1 MCLHWKY
8 VTVLSAEG
16 KAEFASVPLNNT
28 DVPSNKSV
36 DCDKGQ
42 RTSHNQWRFVMNTY
56 QEKFANMINKANNR
70 ELVEQLYDQC
80 CSNCTYR
87 FVCKERLCGVTWARD
102 MSIERLKD
110 NDEMLV
116 HLHIVFPEEEKP
128 KAYPKPKTAE
138 EKAAKACIR
147 FLDRVYD
154 KTDDEE
160 LKDLIDDVTVQL
172 CLNDTT
178 AIDRLKKNYEVL
190 YFKLA
195 RLWWKYVDNTK
206 EVK

>member
-1 MCLHWKY
+1 
-8 VTVLSAEG
+8 
-16 KAEFASVPLNNT
+16 
-28 DVPSNKSV
+28 
-36 DCDKGQ
+36 
-42 RTSHNQWRFVMNTY
+42 MNTY
-56 QEKFANMINKANNR
+56 QEKFANMINKANSR

-87 FVCKERLCGVTWARD
+87 FMCKERLYGVTWAKD
-102 MSIERLKD
+102 MSIQRLKK
-110 NDEMLV
+110 NDKMLV
-116 HLHIVFPEEEKP
+116 HLHIVFPEKKS
-128 KAYPKPKTAE
+128 KASPKPKTAE
-138 EKAAKACIR
+138 EKAAKACVR

-154 KTDDEE
+154 QTDDEE

-190 YFKLA
+190 YYKLA
-195 RLWWKYVDNTK
+195 RLWWKYTSAEESKK

>member
-1 MCLHWKY
+1 
-8 VTVLSAEG
+8 
-16 KAEFASVPLNNT
+16 
-28 DVPSNKSV
+28 
-36 DCDKGQ
+36 
-42 RTSHNQWRFVMNTY
+42 MNTY
-56 QEKFANMINKANNR
+56 QKKFADMIEGANSR

-87 FVCKERLCGVTWARD
+87 FVCKERNCGVTWAMD
-102 MSIERLKD
+102 MAIQRLKD
-110 NDEMLV
+110 NDKMLV
-116 HLHIVFPEEEKP
+116 HLHIVFPEEKT
-128 KAYPKPKTAE
+128 KASPKPKTAE
-138 EKAAKACIR
+138 QKAAKACVR

-154 KTDDEE
+154 RTDDEE
-160 LKDLIDDVTVQL
+160 LKELIDDVTVQL